1 MARDILSEIVA
12 RTGKAVE
19 KARRKISLA
28 EMRTRAEAA
37 PPPRPFLKQFTGKNR
52 SAVNIIAEVK
62 RASPSKGPLRP
73 DLDPGALAGAYAA
86 GGAVA
91 ISVLT
96 DAPYFMGSLAD
107 LAAARAAVD
116 LPVLRKDFILS
127 DYQVYES
134 RAGGADAV
142 LLIVRILPE
151 KQLQALY
158 QLSKSLK
165 MDVLLEIHS
174 GSELETARAVGAR
187 LIGIN
192 NRNLK
197 SFETDTRTAMR
208 LAERLGPERI
218 PVAASGIR
226 GKADIAANLAAG
238 INSFLIGESL
248 VRARDPAQKLREM
261 LDNPGQEGQA
271 LGRPGKRPL

>member
-1 MARDILSEIVA
+1 MAKDILSEIVA
-12 RTGKAVE
+12 RKDEAVA
-19 KARRKISLA
+19 KARRGISLEA
-28 EMRTRAEAA
+28 LRTRAEAA
-37 PPPRPFLKQFTGKNR
+37 PPPRPFLKQFTGKNQ

-62 RASPSKGPLRP
+62 RASPSKGPIRP
-73 DLDPGALAGAYAA
+73 DLDPGALAKAYAA
-86 GGAVA
+86 GGAAA

-96 DAPYFMGSLAD
+96 DTPYFMGSLAD
-107 LAAARAAVD
+107 LAAARAAVE

-134 RAGGADAV
+134 RAAGADAI

-151 KQLQALY
+151 QQLQALY
-158 QLSKSLK
+158 RLSKSLK
-165 MDVLLEIHS
+165 MDVLLEIHAE
-174 GSELETARAVGAR
+174 SELETARAVGAR

-208 LAERLGPERI
+208 LADRLGPDRI
-218 PVAASGIR
+218 PVAASGIS

-248 VRARDPAQKLREM
+248 VRAQDPAKMLREM
-261 LDNPGQEGQA
+261 VKNP
-271 LGRPGKRPL
+271 

>member
-1 MARDILSEIVA
+1 MARNILSEIVA
-12 RTGKAVE
+12 RKGDAVE
-19 KARRKISLA
+19 KARREISLEELRA
-28 EMRTRAEAA
+28 QAEAA
-37 PPPRPFLKQFTGKNR
+37 LPPRPFLKQFTGENR
-52 SAVNIIAEVK
+52 FAVNIIAEVK
-62 RASPSKGPLRP
+62 RASPSKGPICP

-86 GGAVA
+86 GGAAA

-127 DYQVYES
+127 EYQVYES
-134 RAGGADAV
+134 RARGADAI

-151 KQLQALY
+151 KQLQDLY

-165 MDVLLEIHS
+165 MDVLLEIH
-174 GSELETARAVGAR
+174 GESELETARAVGAR

-208 LAERLGPERI
+208 LADRLGPDRI
-218 PVAASGIR
+218 PVAASGIS
-226 GKADIAANLAAG
+226 GKADITVNLAAG

-248 VRARDPAQKLREM
+248 VRAADPAKMLREM
-261 LDNPGQEGQA
+261 VKES
-271 LGRPGKRPL
+271 

>member
-1 MARDILSEIVA
+1 MINRDILSEIVT
-12 RTGKAVE
+12 RKGDAVE
-19 KARRKISLA
+19 KARRLISLE
-28 EMRTRAEAA
+28 EMRARAEAA
-37 PPPRPFLKQFTGKNR
+37 PPPRPFLKQFTGENR
-52 SAVNIIAEVK
+52 FAVNIIAEVK
-62 RASPSKGPLRP
+62 RASPSKGPIRP

-86 GGAVA
+86 GGAAA

-96 DAPYFMGSLAD
+96 DTPYFMGSLAD
-107 LAAARAAVD
+107 LAAARAAVE

-134 RAGGADAV
+134 RARGADAI

-151 KQLQALY
+151 KQLKALF

-165 MDVLLEIHS
+165 MDVLLEIHDE
-174 GSELETARAVGAR
+174 SELETARAVGAR

-208 LAERLGPERI
+208 LADRLGPDLI
-218 PVAASGIR
+218 PVAASGIS
-226 GKADIAANLAAG
+226 GTADIKVNLAAG

-248 VRARDPAQKLREM
+248 VRAEDPAEM
-261 LDNPGQEGQA
+261 LRKMVENPGPEG
-271 LGRPGKRPL
+271 PGSGLLL

>member
-12 RTGKAVE
+12 HKGDAVE
-19 KARRKISLA
+19 KARRKIPLE
-28 EMRTRAEAA
+28 EMRVRAEAA
-37 PPPRPFLKQFTGKNR
+37 PPPRPFLKQFTGENR
-52 SAVNIIAEVK
+52 AAVNIIAEVK
-62 RASPSKGPLRP
+62 RASPSKGPIRP
-73 DLDPGALAGAYAA
+73 DLDPGALASAYAA
-86 GGAVA
+86 GGAAA

-96 DAPYFMGSLAD
+96 DTPYFMGSLAD

-134 RAGGADAV
+134 RAREADAI

-165 MDVLLEIHS
+165 MDVLLEIH
-174 GSELETARAVGAR
+174 GESELETARAVGAR

-197 SFETDTRTAMR
+197 SFATDTRTAMR
-208 LAERLGPERI
+208 LADRLGPEQI
-218 PVAASGIR
+218 PVAASGISS
-226 GKADIAANLAAG
+226 KADITVNQAAG

-248 VRARDPAQKLREM
+248 VRAKDPAEM
-261 LDNPGQEGQA
+261 LRKMVKNPDPE
-271 LGRPGKRPL
+271 RPDFGVPL

>member
-1 MARDILSEIVA
+1 MAKDILSEIVA
-12 RTGKAVE
+12 RKLEAVE
-19 KARRKISLA
+19 RARREISLA
-28 EMRTRAEAA
+28 ELRTRAESA
-37 PPPRPFLKQFTGKNR
+37 PSPRPFLKQFTGENR
-52 SAVNIIAEVK
+52 HTVNIIAEVK
-62 RASPSKGPLRP
+62 RASPSRGPICP
-73 DLDPGALAGAYAA
+73 ELDPGKLAGAYAA
-86 GGAVA
+86 GGAAA

-96 DAPYFMGSLAD
+96 DAPYFQGSLAD

-134 RAGGADAV
+134 RARGADAI
-142 LLIVRILPE
+142 LLIVRILPQQ
-151 KQLQALY
+151 QLKALF

-174 GSELETARAVGAR
+174 ESELETAMAVGAR

-208 LAERLGPERI
+208 LADRLGPGRV

-226 GKADIAANLAAG
+226 GKADIAVNLAAG

-248 VRARDPAQKLREM
+248 VREKDPAKMLQEM
-261 LDNPGQEGQA
+261 ING
-271 LGRPGKRPL
+271 